1 MISEKLNENNF
12 LVYAMHHYDNPQC
25 HSILEFEEDIKKFLY
40 LKKLLSRYKNNGE
53 LRERLILNHIIVLYN
68 IFGESATRMLFYKID
83 KSCWDTLTTFLVYLE
98 RMPDTLPE
106 YGIVTS
112 EIMLDESI
120 INTLR
125 TI

>member
-1 MISEKLNENNF
+1 MISEKLNDNNF
-12 LVYAMHHYDNPQC
+12 LVYAMHNYDNPQC
-25 HSILEFEEDIKKFLY
+25 HSILEFEEDMKRFLY

-83 KSCWDTLTTFLVYLE
+83 ASCWDTLVTFLVYLE
-98 RMPDTLPE
+98 RMPDAVPE
-106 YGIVTS
+106 FGIVTS
-112 EIMLDESI
+112 DIMLDENI